1 MARNQK
7 NEVLIVGLSS
17 LSLLVLPALYY
28 SGANSL
34 IVGTYTIIMFIV
46 LSTLTISMI
55 NSKKGSKEQDLQ
67 NAFELTE
74 ALTENQSPQQTDSFF
89 EEQCMKC
96 MIIKKQNFHY
106 FSSAIGSIS
115 IRNAS
120 FPLKGNKMNNFYG
133 MGDFMEKRC
142 NLWSFYL
149 AVTCLGLVAYALYS
163 NIGNTWQLA
172 PPNYV

>member
-28 SGANSL
+28 SGANRL

-74 ALTENQSPQQTDSFF
+74 ALTENQSPT
-89 EEQCMKC
+89 
-96 MIIKKQNFHY
+96 N
-106 FSSAIGSIS
+106 
-115 IRNAS
+115 
-120 FPLKGNKMNNFYG
+120 
-133 MGDFMEKRC
+133 
-142 NLWSFYL
+142 
-149 AVTCLGLVAYALYS
+149 GLVL
-163 NIGNTWQLA
+163 
-172 PPNYV
+172 

>member
-1 MARNQK
+1 MAWQFAELLLLEKKKSWNSYYVETNLECTNNKLIFHEVFWEYKMAQRGDDNMARNQK

-74 ALTENQSPQQTDSFF
+74 ALTENQSPT
-89 EEQCMKC
+89 
-96 MIIKKQNFHY
+96 N
-106 FSSAIGSIS
+106 
-115 IRNAS
+115 
-120 FPLKGNKMNNFYG
+120 
-133 MGDFMEKRC
+133 
-142 NLWSFYL
+142 
-149 AVTCLGLVAYALYS
+149 GLVL
-163 NIGNTWQLA
+163 
-172 PPNYV
+172 

>member
-74 ALTENQSPQQTDSFF
+74 ALTENQSPT
-89 EEQCMKC
+89 
-96 MIIKKQNFHY
+96 N
-106 FSSAIGSIS
+106 
-115 IRNAS
+115 
-120 FPLKGNKMNNFYG
+120 
-133 MGDFMEKRC
+133 
-142 NLWSFYL
+142 
-149 AVTCLGLVAYALYS
+149 GLFL
-163 NIGNTWQLA
+163 
-172 PPNYV
+172 